1 MALWASERE
10 RSSPR
15 LGLGIKPVI
24 HPVRGRS
31 THDYSQSD
39 EVTRYSRKKKREKK
53 EQKMILRLFAG
64 LLLLGV
70 GNSLEDHHA
79 KVRDGGVLA
88 PQYFNLAAK
97 R

>member
-1 MALWASERE
+1 
-10 RSSPR
+10 
-15 LGLGIKPVI
+15 
-24 HPVRGRS
+24 
-31 THDYSQSD
+31 
-39 EVTRYSRKKKREKK
+39 
-53 EQKMILRLFAG
+53 MILRLFAG